1 MKPETV
7 EKWTHTIDTFKIIPR
22 ALILMW
28 MYLTYSVIFWFMSL
42 DFTNFGTNFSRQR
55 CHRRTSEPHL
65 DFSSVTQRLHKHIC
79 SFSFFK

>member
-28 MYLTYSVIFWFMSL
+28 MYLTYTVIFWFMSL
-42 DFTNFGTNFSRQR
+42 DVPTIEQSALVSVVTGSQAAAFGLFLGHSKA
-55 CHRRTSEPHL
+55 
-65 DFSSVTQRLHKHIC
+65 V
-79 SFSFFK
+79 

>member
-42 DFTNFGTNFSRQR
+42 DLPTLEQTSLVSVVTGAQAAAFGLFLGHSKA
-55 CHRRTSEPHL
+55 S
-65 DFSSVTQRLHKHIC
+65 
-79 SFSFFK
+79 

>member
-42 DFTNFGTNFSRQR
+42 DLPTLNKLLSSALSQAHKQLAFGLFLGHSKA
-55 CHRRTSEPHL
+55 S
-65 DFSSVTQRLHKHIC
+65 
-79 SFSFFK
+79 

>member
-42 DFTNFGTNFSRQR
+42 DLPTFGTNFSRQR
-55 CHRRTSEPHL
+55 RHRRTKPHL